1 MAQDISGYETSK
13 TNQDNYCQVEL
24 GIIVSDILSLNM
36 GEVVFIAA
44 QLKSRFFFVPANCLL
59 FYFHQFDGFCKYPLQ
74 LHLLWLPTGSLTLC
88 MLGHFFLAFFWR
100 SKFNFSKNSFSD
112 VTISNEKFG
121 S

>member
-1 MAQDISGYETSK
+1 MYEYRTFFFLKVSLKRWSGTDISGYETSK

-24 GIIVSDILSLNM
+24 GIIVSNILSLNM

-44 QLKSRFFFVPANCLL
+44 QLKSRFLFVPANCLL

-88 MLGHFFLAFFWR
+88 MLAG
-100 SKFNFSKNSFSD
+100 
-112 VTISNEKFG
+112 
-121 S
+121 